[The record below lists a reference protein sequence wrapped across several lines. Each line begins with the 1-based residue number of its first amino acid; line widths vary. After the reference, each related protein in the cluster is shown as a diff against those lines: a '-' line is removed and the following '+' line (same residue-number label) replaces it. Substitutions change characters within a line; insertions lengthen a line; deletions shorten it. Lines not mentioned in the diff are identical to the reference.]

1 VIAGAK
7 PMMRH
12 VTIAD
17 NVMEE
22 VSQLRSGW
30 KYVTA
35 DALCGRMA
43 EAIPAPIIPDAS
55 NKKRSLGDMEKDG
68 HDGGVEDNSSNK
80 LNAAKLR
87 YLQRK
92 K

>member
-1 VIAGAK
+1 
-7 PMMRH
+7 MMRH

-22 VSQLRSGW
+22 VNQLRSAW

-35 DALCGRMA
+35 HALCGHIT
-43 EAIPAPIIPDAS
+43 EVIPTPKISDAS
-55 NKKRSLGDMEKDG
+55 SKKRSLGDVEKEE
-68 HDGGVEDNSSNK
+68 HDKRGEDDSASK